1 MRSPPDL
8 ITLQYAQQEAIE
20 AYFDAQIDNKNKIK
34 MTINEP
40 SFFVHEGKRIY
51 CVDPANIEFVLNK
64 YRERK
69 WKITGT
75 GPWIF
80 EAGQLKE

>member
-1 MRSPPDL
+1 MRDPTDFKV
-8 ITLQYAQQEAIE
+8 IQDAQQQAIE
-20 AYFDAQIDNKNKIK
+20 AYFDAQLDNSKHLKI
-34 MTINEP
+34 TVNEP

-80 EAGQLKE
+80 EAGQPKE

>member
-8 ITLQYAQQEAIE
+8 ITLQHAQQEAIE
-20 AYFDAQIDNKNKIK
+20 AYFDAQIDNKNQIK
-34 MTINEP
+34 MEINEP
-40 SFFVHEGKRIY
+40 SFFVHGGKRIY

-80 EAGQLKE
+80 EAGQSKE

>member
-8 ITLQYAQQEAIE
+8 ITLQCAQQEAIE

-40 SFFVHEGKRIY
+40 NFFVHEGKRIY

-75 GPWIF
+75 GLWIF
-80 EAGQLKE
+80 EAGQPKE

>member
-40 SFFVHEGKRIY
+40 SFFVHGGKRIY
-51 CVDPANIEFVLNK
+51 CVDPTNVEFVLGK
-64 YRERK
+64 YRNK
-69 WKITGT
+69 GWKITGT

-80 EAGQLKE
+80 EAGQ